1 MSDRDTG
8 QGSPPPS
15 ATGGDGQPRPT
26 ETPGG
31 GRLCSA
37 EHAGFLATPLRR
49 LVHHPDRVLAGLARP
64 GDTVIDVGCG
74 PGYFTLPL
82 AGMVAPDGRVIA
94 VDVQPAMLEQV
105 RRRAARAGLSER
117 IELHLCPA
125 EGLGDLPAADAML
138 AFAVVHE
145 LPDVAR
151 FCAEAA
157 AALRPGGRLLL
168 AEPRG
173 HVSEAAFEATLELAA
188 AAGLRR
194 SATPRVRF
202 SRAALLERA

>member
-1 MSDRDTG
+1 MAGPDAAER
-8 QGSPPPS
+8 PPESLAPG
-15 ATGGDGQPRPT
+15 A
-26 ETPGG
+26 EPGG

-49 LVHHPDRVLAGLARP
+49 LVHDPRRVLAGLAGP

-82 AGMVAPDGRVIA
+82 AEMVGPAGRVIA
-94 VDVQPAMLEQV
+94 VDLQPAMLERV
-105 RRRAARAGLSER
+105 RRRAVRAGLVDR
-117 IELHLCPA
+117 IELCPCSA
-125 EGLGDLPAADAML
+125 GGLGELPIADAVL

-151 FCAEAA
+151 FCSEVA

-168 AEPRG
+168 VEPRG
-173 HVSEAAFEATLELAA
+173 HVSVVAFQATVDLAA

-194 SATPRVRF
+194 VATPRVRL
-202 SRAALLERA
+202 SRAALLDRA